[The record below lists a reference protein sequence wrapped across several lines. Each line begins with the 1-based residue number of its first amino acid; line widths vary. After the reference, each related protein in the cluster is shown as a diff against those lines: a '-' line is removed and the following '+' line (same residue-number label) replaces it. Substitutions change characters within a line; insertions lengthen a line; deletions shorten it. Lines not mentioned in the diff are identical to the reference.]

1 MKDLEMYIDG
11 QFIENPSGNW
21 INVLNPSTEEVI
33 SRMPDGTVDDVR
45 AAIDAAEKAQGAWER
60 LTSIERAQYLTKI
73 AQGIRKR
80 EKELTDIFVREGG
93 KTQ

>member
-11 QFIENPSGNW
+11 QFIENRSGKW

-45 AAIDAAEKAQGAWER
+45 AAIDAA
-60 LTSIERAQYLTKI
+60 
-73 AQGIRKR
+73 
-80 EKELTDIFVREGG
+80 
-93 KTQ
+93 